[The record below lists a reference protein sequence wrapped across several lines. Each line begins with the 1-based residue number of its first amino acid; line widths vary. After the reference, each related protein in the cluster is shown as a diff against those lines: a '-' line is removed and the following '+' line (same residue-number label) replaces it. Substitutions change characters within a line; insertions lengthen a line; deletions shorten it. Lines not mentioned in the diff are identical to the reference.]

1 MGQFSPKILI
11 KWILFMWQP
20 LFGTNPF
27 PLNLAFINCQL
38 LLIQARVVREG
49 KGVTSLVYA
58 IEQHEH
64 QLILLG
70 KKAKLNLMKHHHLP
84 QSRDFRIRG
93 DVLKLAVAE
102 QEANKVVM

>member
-1 MGQFSPKILI
+1 
-11 KWILFMWQP
+11 MWQA

-70 KKAKLNLMKHHHLP
+70 KKATTCHN
-84 QSRDFRIRG
+84 
-93 DVLKLAVAE
+93 
-102 QEANKVVM
+102 QETSE